1 MSENTGILQVP
12 VAGKSADNDPQ
23 KLVYVHVPKNKD
35 ATLPTT
41 FTLTKSTKLSGGSI
55 TFSSHSAP
63 SSPTNKVRPP
73 ILGNKFTISPTIA
86 KTATNI
92 SINSS
97 KSIKVSLNNSRSIGG
112 TSTPTV
118 FRAANTGGS
127 NLPSNFISQGPSIPL
142 TSRSSTGVSQLRN
155 PSIVSQVSTFKSQK
169 PVLLQSKILSSLK
182 GNSPKVVAQK
192 MMPVSLTAK
201 QTGKRSTLVSYGKIL
216 PSVVSNNN
224 GNSIKNSN
232 NGNKHDTTSLL
243 SSGIKRDHYGAP
255 KREGGCMNSFTPPP
269 LILQSGSNA
278 KKLGNKKTCPATISI
293 VTGKSSSGSSGFNFY
308 PLARNNTSSNSN
320 CTITSTNKGTGSSL
334 KNSSSGSNNSF
345 CISQSSSSGNYKI
358 MNGLVDVTSGSRDV
372 NSSINKQMEQKDILQ
387 EAMTVSDLQEVTTDE
402 TVPHYRSNNDSS
414 SSTVNVSSLPIPLVN
429 TGLQNK
435 NSQPLSDPIP
445 IILSKNVAPGC
456 PTPVLIQG
464 TLPLPPSGTV
474 PVTVHSMVPVKVQSS
489 NNSSSSHFSSQ
500 MHMEK
505 QTIPGLIIRTDTVT
519 VRRKVPGISGK
530 EEDRKESTK
539 PDLSIIP
546 ILRNNANSSL
556 NNTSVGMTPTG
567 QTSVQCNSVDSV
579 EVEHEKGHEDAK
591 SVKKTLEENSSP
603 FADDNKIAEVK
614 ELLKWENG
622 TGSLIGSELKFK
634 INEFNAVE
642 LVEDEALEDIRNQIG
657 EFTKERQESP
667 SNNECNKINNNIS
680 SNSNNNNNN
689 TYSEAEVMPESQIG
703 QDKTSSVPTHI
714 LSLTPTKTASNNP
727 VHVHHARK
735 PNLNNC
741 RRDDESNES
750 DAKNSESR
758 SKGGKNVYDIC
769 CCKNCGCYGLSSEF
783 LRSNENNFCT
793 VACSEGKGTPRGSP
807 LKLWSEP
814 FPYGKNLFKTG
825 MKLEGIDPQHQS
837 LFCVMTV
844 VDVLGHRIRLHF
856 DGYSDMYDFWCNA
869 NSPNIFHTGWCEK
882 NGRKLETPPGIYNF
896 TLEGVFRALQSH
908 RSSLRMHLQHPLLQR
923 QKIGKNGWMCVATVS
938 DVLDNRIL
946 VHFDGWDRAFD
957 TWFEISSPFI
967 HPVGWCS
974 KNGVYLYPPKDYSNI
989 ESFNWHEYLQET
1001 NSTSVPARAFKTRLP
1016 KEFKVDMK
1024 LEAVDK
1030 RNPMLVR
1037 VATVL
1042 EVKSYK
1048 LLLHFDGWPDVYDF
1062 WVDDDSPD
1070 IHPPTWCSKSGH
1082 PLQSP
1087 LTPEQCAEDVDSGV
1101 GCGTQGCKGYGHVK
1115 GLIYNTH
1122 HTAYGCPYSLQNLHK
1137 DWEALL
1143 PDRLEPPKEKKKGK
1157 NATKNFINLDASKP
1171 VPEESDESQKK
1182 RRLPIQIPRAL
1193 KRLFINPY
1201 LIQVTIPIH
1210 HHLFHTQVD
1219 THRHIVA
1226 SANAANRL
1234 DIERW
1239 RPDDVCNAISKI
1251 PGCEISSLK
1260 FMEQEIDGEALLLLT
1275 QNDLVSMLGIKLGPA
1290 IKIMSFVFSLR
1301 RAKDTSPSVVIIFS
1315 RLEIINMRY
1324 V

>member
-182 GNSPKVVAQK
+182 GSSPKVVAQK

-232 NGNKHDTTSLL
+232 NGNKHDNTSLL
-243 SSGIKRDHYGAP
+243 NSGIKRDHFGAP
-255 KREGGCMNSFTPPP
+255 KREGGCINSFTPPP

-293 VTGKSSSGSSGFNFY
+293 VTGKTSSGSSGFNFY

-320 CTITSTNKGTGSSL
+320 CTITSTNKGSGSSL
-334 KNSSSGSNNSF
+334 KNSSSGGNNSF

-358 MNGLVDVTSGSRDV
+358 MNGLVDVTSGSRDACDTTKTYSTPIDEDLKSKLPDSTTFFKKV

-387 EAMTVSDLQEVTTDE
+387 EAMTVSDLQEVTSDE
-402 TVPHYRSNNDSS
+402 TVTHYRSDNDSS

-429 TGLQNK
+429 TGVQNK

-445 IILSKNVAPGC
+445 IILSKNVGPGC

-474 PVTVHSMVPVKVQSS
+474 PVTVHNMVPVKVKSS
-489 NNSSSSHFSSQ
+489 SNSSSSHFSSQ

-505 QTIPGLIIRTDTVT
+505 QSIPGLIIRTDTVT
-519 VRRKVPGISGK
+519 VRRKVPGISSK

-546 ILRNNANSSL
+546 ILRNNGNSSL

-579 EVEHEKGHEDAK
+579 ENKDVEHEKGHEDVK
-591 SVKKTLEENSSP
+591 NVKKSLEEKNSP

-642 LVEDEALEDIRNQIG
+642 LVEDEALEDIMNQIG
-657 EFTKERQESP
+657 EFIKDRQESP
-667 SNNECNKINNNIS
+667 SNEYNKINNNIS

-689 TYSEAEVMPESQIG
+689 TYSEVEMMSESQIG

-714 LSLTPTKTASNNP
+714 LSLTPTKIASNNP

-741 RRDDESNES
+741 RRDDESTES

-793 VACSEGKGTPRGSP
+793 VACSEDYSTKEAEWMKEKQKLEKIKQNRLKKTKSSEKESLEKLDSKAKDNDTKDLKEEINQIKTEKNEELKLKDSIKEENDTIIKDEATETKQLQEKDITCNEEKVDVCSLQSNKEEINNSPNKFNPVWQDLKTRTFSWVKYLEHCGKGKGTPKR
-807 LKLWSEP
+807 
-814 FPYGKNLFKTG
+814 F
-825 MKLEGIDPQHQS
+825 
-837 LFCVMTV
+837 
-844 VDVLGHRIRLHF
+844 
-856 DGYSDMYDFWCNA
+856 
-869 NSPNIFHTGWCEK
+869 
-882 NGRKLETPPGIYNF
+882 
-896 TLEGVFRALQSH
+896 
-908 RSSLRMHLQHPLLQR
+908 
-923 QKIGKNGWMCVATVS
+923 
-938 DVLDNRIL
+938 
-946 VHFDGWDRAFD
+946 
-957 TWFEISSPFI
+957 
-967 HPVGWCS
+967 
-974 KNGVYLYPPKDYSNI
+974 
-989 ESFNWHEYLQET
+989 
-1001 NSTSVPARAFKTRLP
+1001 ST
-1016 KEFKVDMK
+1016 
-1024 LEAVDK
+1024 
-1030 RNPMLVR
+1030 
-1037 VATVL
+1037 
-1042 EVKSYK
+1042 
-1048 LLLHFDGWPDVYDF
+1048 
-1062 WVDDDSPD
+1062 
-1070 IHPPTWCSKSGH
+1070 
-1082 PLQSP
+1082 
-1087 LTPEQCAEDVDSGV
+1087 
-1101 GCGTQGCKGYGHVK
+1101 
-1115 GLIYNTH
+1115 
-1122 HTAYGCPYSLQNLHK
+1122 
-1137 DWEALL
+1137 
-1143 PDRLEPPKEKKKGK
+1143 
-1157 NATKNFINLDASKP
+1157 
-1171 VPEESDESQKK
+1171 
-1182 RRLPIQIPRAL
+1182 
-1193 KRLFINPY
+1193 
-1201 LIQVTIPIH
+1201 
-1210 HHLFHTQVD
+1210 
-1219 THRHIVA
+1219 
-1226 SANAANRL
+1226 
-1234 DIERW
+1234 
-1239 RPDDVCNAISKI
+1239 
-1251 PGCEISSLK
+1251 
-1260 FMEQEIDGEALLLLT
+1260 
-1275 QNDLVSMLGIKLGPA
+1275 
-1290 IKIMSFVFSLR
+1290 
-1301 RAKDTSPSVVIIFS
+1301 
-1315 RLEIINMRY
+1315 
-1324 V
+1324 